1 MISEFED
8 ISLKANIS
16 YAVGDATEPQ
26 GKGNK
31 VIAHIVNDLG
41 LWGSGFV
48 MAVSGRWPNVKHTYV
63 DWARGNKQP
72 FQLGQVQFVPAT
84 KDITIAN
91 MVAQRGIVNSENP
104 KPLQEYWLKWALI
117 RLNDYAIENSATVHM
132 PRIGCGLAGGKWE
145 EVEPLIKTYLQVDVT
160 VYDLEVK

>member
-1 MISEFED
+1 MIPEFEA
-8 ISLKANIS
+8 ISSKANIT
-16 YAVGDATEPQ
+16 YVVGDATAPQ

-48 MAVSGRWPNVKHTYV
+48 MAVSGRWPTVKHAYV

-72 FQLGQVQFVPAT
+72 FQLGQVQFMPVT
-84 KDITIAN
+84 SDITIAN
-91 MVAQRGIVNSENP
+91 MVAQRGIVNTENP
-104 KPLQEYWLKWALI
+104 KPLQEYWLKWALM
-117 RLNDYAIENSATVHM
+117 RLNDYAIENRATVHM

-160 VYDLEVK
+160 VYDLQ